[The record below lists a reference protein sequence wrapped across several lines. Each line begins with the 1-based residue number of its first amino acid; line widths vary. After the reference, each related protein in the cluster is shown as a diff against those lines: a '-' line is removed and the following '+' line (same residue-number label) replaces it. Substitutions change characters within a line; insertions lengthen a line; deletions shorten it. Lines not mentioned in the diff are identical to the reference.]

1 LLVDVTRN
9 QFAHLV
15 WAVHMG
21 CLGFHPWPYRA
32 DRPGITDELRIDLDP
47 QPGTKFDMVREA
59 ALETK
64 AVLDE
69 LGIDSYAK
77 TSGSKGLHMWIRLE
91 PRWDSYDVRRACV
104 ALAREMER
112 RHPDLLTAKWWK
124 EERGARILVDYNQNA
139 PYQTVFG
146 PWSVRSRAGAQ
157 VACPLTWE
165 EVHTVTLDDLTI
177 ATVPGLVAE
186 RGDPWATLNDHP
198 QSIDPLLDMAAAD
211 RAAGVPDAPW
221 PPVYPK
227 MPNEPPQVN
236 PSRAKTG

>member
-1 LLVDVTRN
+1 
-9 QFAHLV
+9 
-15 WAVHMG
+15 M
-21 CLGFHPWPYRA
+21 
-32 DRPGITDELRIDLDP
+32 
-47 QPGTKFDMVREA
+47 
-59 ALETK
+59 
-64 AVLDE
+64 
-69 LGIDSYAK
+69 
-77 TSGSKGLHMWIRLE
+77 
-91 PRWDSYDVRRACV
+91 
-104 ALAREMER
+104 
-112 RHPDLLTAKWWK
+112 
-124 EERGARILVDYNQNA
+124 
-139 PYQTVFG
+139 FG